1 MIHAHTY
8 IMHATYMP
16 YIQIH
21 THIYTSLKGA
31 SAGLSASLSAGLS
44 AGLICVSMCMYCMY
58 AMSYTQIH
66 THTCTYMSIH
76 TYTDTYIHI
85 HTPDSQGLEV
95 FLCGSGGST
104 RRLCTA
110 PPTQIISDGARGVLA
125 EREMRVE
132 CLLAEQGVH
141 FGSPNACCA
150 RRCAKTG
157 PGVGLRWPEKVVGHL
172 PRGALSGARGVPPQ
186 RGVFWGRC
194 AGIRACRGKYIQ
206 YIQIQN
212 WIYTRYIQYIQILTY
227 TYTYIHIHTPDNQSL
242 EAFLCGSGGCTRR
255 LCTAPP
261 TQIMSD
267 GARGV
272 LAEREMR
279 VECLLAEQGVHLG
292 SPNACCAR
300 RCAKTGPGVGLRW
313 PEKWSATCPGVL

>member
-1 MIHAHTY
+1 
-8 IMHATYMP
+8 
-16 YIQIH
+16 
-21 THIYTSLKGA
+21 
-31 SAGLSASLSAGLS
+31 
-44 AGLICVSMCMYCMY
+44 
-58 AMSYTQIH
+58 
-66 THTCTYMSIH
+66 
-76 TYTDTYIHI
+76 
-85 HTPDSQGLEV
+85 
-95 FLCGSGGST
+95 LCGSGGCT

-206 YIQIQN
+206 YIQIQ
-212 WIYTRYIQYIQILTY
+212 IRYTHDTYNTYRYQRIHTH
-227 TYTYIHIHTPDNQSL
+227 TYTYIHQAIRVWRCFCAAVAAPRDASAQRHLPRSSPTGLGACSPSAKCVWTAYWL
-242 EAFLCGSGGCTRR
+242 SRGCT
-255 LCTAPP
+255 LDPP
-261 TQIMSD
+261 TRAARAGAPKRVRGWVSD
-267 GARGV
+267 GR
-272 LAEREMR
+272 
-279 VECLLAEQGVHLG
+279 
-292 SPNACCAR
+292 
-300 RCAKTGPGVGLRW
+300 K
-313 PEKWSATCPGVL
+313 KWSATCPGVP

>member
-1 MIHAHTY
+1 
-8 IMHATYMP
+8 
-16 YIQIH
+16 
-21 THIYTSLKGA
+21 
-31 SAGLSASLSAGLS
+31 
-44 AGLICVSMCMYCMY
+44 
-58 AMSYTQIH
+58 MSIH
-66 THTCTYMSIH
+66 THTY
-76 TYTDTYIHI
+76 TYIHI
-85 HTPDSQGLEV
+85 HTPDNQSLEV

-125 EREMRVE
+125 EREMRVD

-206 YIQIQN
+206 YKKIH
-212 WIYTRYIQYIQILTY
+212 TRYIQYTHICIQCLPRP
-227 TYTYIHIHTPDNQSL
+227 IHTIH
-242 EAFLCGSGGCTRR
+242 
-255 LCTAPP
+255 TAY
-261 TQIMSD
+261 
-267 GARGV
+267 
-272 LAEREMR
+272 MR
-279 VECLLAEQGVHLG
+279 IHTIHTIHAHMD
-292 SPNACCAR
+292 
-300 RCAKTGPGVGLRW
+300 
-313 PEKWSATCPGVL
+313 